1 MDGAFNE
8 KVNNH
13 RNKAKELEEYAK
25 KVKINF
31 IYLNIRLWNEKKEKP
46 SFYLRRKNEYKG

>member
-1 MDGAFNE
+1 MNGTFSE
-8 KVNNH
+8 KVNYH

-31 IYLNIRLWNEKKEKP
+31 IYLNIRLWNEKKEN
-46 SFYLRRKNEYKG
+46 LRFI